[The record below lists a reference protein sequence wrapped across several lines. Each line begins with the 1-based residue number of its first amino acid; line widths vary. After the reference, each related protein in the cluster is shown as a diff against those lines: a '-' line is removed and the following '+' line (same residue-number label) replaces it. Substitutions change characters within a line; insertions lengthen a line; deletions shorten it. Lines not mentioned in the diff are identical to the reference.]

1 MMSPQVNYALY
12 AFLIEENKRKIEGAN
27 RRPRQTRS
35 RPLFKLSGTL
45 LVRIGSWL
53 QKHDQ
58 QTDLPTVAHT
68 M

>member
-27 RRPRQTRS
+27 RRPRQIRS

-45 LVRIGSWL
+45 LVRIGNWL
-53 QKHDQ
+53 QNHDQ
-58 QTDLPTVAHT
+58 HTDPTTVAHT

>member
-12 AFLIEENKRKIEGAN
+12 AFLIEENKRKIEGVN
-27 RRPRQTRS
+27 RRPRQTHT
-35 RPLFKLSGTL
+35 RPIFKLVGNL
-45 LVRIGSWL
+45 LVRLGSWL

-58 QTDLPTVAHT
+58 HTDPTTVAHT